1 MEPRAE
7 IDNRTI
13 VTTPPASRLIQVE
26 ELRSQSSSPGSGTH
40 LSSTSGVSLGEAI
53 VQRAKQGMESWYQLP
68 AEEDV
73 SKLTETSVSRV
84 GLAPLSAKEHA
95 ACDFP
100 SIQEEVTMTGDTRLH
115 QTEGWSHASPLEFQD
130 SRLSPALPLLPVHS
144 SKTQNMGDD
153 TFYQQTE
160 VEFAPLRESP
170 DVSVMSARITRPLQ
184 ISDAVQLV
192 ITEVSVEIPSDHP
205 SLSQHP
211 LAITTATAE
220 DASSNCSLSQH
231 TLSHM
236 SLDEGISNFV
246 KISEE
251 EMEGYQLSG
260 LKESQFEACVQ
271 TRGDSA
277 GEQHAS
283 SVPDYQENLFKQ
295 LLEDEASFLS
305 TDCPNPLLHELLEK
319 DVGLAIS
326 GAFPYASGSST
337 KRTLSGNESQKDKAV
352 NKDQDVT
359 LSENPENPRNPAE
372 QLEALVVPQL
382 DLSRSSSDQ
391 ESLRGSR
398 NFPPGGISLLSP
410 KLIESATDKALRQS
424 ELCNI
429 TTRSCRTQSDDELTE
444 ALRKQLCSEI
454 LSSRHLKSGSRKA
467 QKESDPTLQSN
478 QQGTPNTGS
487 LGTYSGKDS
496 TIIEVPTGIRKN
508 EITSSSGFSFE
519 RGHKEREMS
528 SMENRTAVDGSLLGC
543 IAQPVSQST
552 PGLFSEVLRATVQP
566 PYRKLTPIEFN
577 PEATLPTEDVP
588 HSRSSKLLASA
599 INTDLTEASS
609 PMTYKDSLNACLKKT
624 RKIQSLPTLNY
635 MEKVGAWNVTQYTG
649 QTFFDNLALKGF
661 TGVSPKKK
669 AFNAIADSLN
679 NIFTQQ
685 RSEKSPTP
693 SAFIVSNHSPRRT
706 LAASFS
712 GTSSPA
718 NDACGPTGGLKSSP
732 IGRSMSYTSLS
743 TASKEIQQAG
753 ASQSEK
759 KEAFQAEVVHGMGCA
774 SATTGANRSLDQ
786 DSSSQIHKASGNSPH
801 PNDRKSI
808 PNSSNIQPQPTTV
821 LLEKCSPLDEE
832 KSPEEGRKPG
842 NQELQSSAQ
851 PPSLIS
857 LDRFSDLS
865 PNHNFSSTLASSQ
878 DTSCYGDRRR
888 LASARAVSASSIVSL
903 EVDNYAPYWVTN
915 PSTPAKNKDL
925 NIEERIPVYL
935 HNLGIDQSPS
945 TILNPF
951 LASGPIRE
959 PEFSPTDLR
968 TIKGSTGTPT
978 RSTQP
983 SEELSVQNVA
993 GSSSDR
999 PVSQCSLQAAF
1010 HPLDRS
1016 LDLPVQLTYDDRTD
1030 CISAET
1036 FSLPEDRNQ
1045 PLNESS
1051 LSRVAKHIRKFQSCE
1066 LSVTPVSLSSTSLA
1080 DDEHHTK
1087 THEADNEEFAKVTDA
1102 TPTRSLELGNDS
1114 FVGSKTLQE
1123 IRKLL
1128 GKADS
1133 LVSGRSSFSSP
1144 FASLRG
1150 SVNLASFL
1158 HNKSDSFQDYFSSST
1173 ENQQSLLSL
1182 LWKRSSSDSM
1192 LTLDGLRDDSFQGE
1206 IQPSKTPVTR
1216 SAIMTD
1222 HDRFSIDRNSVGN
1235 ASKQITQESTRSSF
1249 PDKNVGRSEPE
1260 GCSEGTQDKV
1270 TPVLFPT
1277 VSSTEESQEERQGH
1291 IDLIQD
1297 VTSPKPKGS
1306 AVIGSVK
1313 ESQTSDGKEG
1323 EKAMASDNSSVDSLA
1338 ARVACVLKN
1347 ESPATVASSV
1357 ISEGDQEECKA
1368 QDWIKL
1374 KVAGQHHEPLEL
1386 NVEDR
1391 QRIEEIKAELLLNT
1405 TGRKGQWSTDTDSDA
1420 TSSLGLPEVQPSGK
1434 PAEELFALHTAKHQ
1448 ISSQM
1453 QKLTSNPFDTSVELH
1468 TPLRKDMDARI
1479 REREEHPRPSA
1490 TQQLAYEV
1498 RKPIASITFSSR
1510 KRSPSPSAC
1519 PTGLLTPASEFF
1531 CHTDLIQQENQQPP
1545 SMGPTEL
1552 DQRQADS
1559 LPAMTIT
1566 LPESQEHANIQKVVF
1581 SHQIPVA
1588 ETAPR
1593 GYSDSHVQDI
1603 FSEAERDALTN
1614 RHFVPTIKSIS
1625 KSYEQLRRNNLTG
1638 QDEYDSVSDLGPI
1651 KDILAS
1657 NSATGYGFCHPQ
1669 LGPDAHEELKLK
1681 LSAACSKRT
1690 EKEQQGISVTTDD
1703 TLPAILPDVRDHSPG
1718 RNFQMDAAK
1727 KRQASRSASNLTL
1740 EGNASASLENSAALL
1755 QISSFASG
1763 IPSVSS
1769 PTKKVLSYV
1778 HVTLSPKDPDGK
1790 SKSIEEKEFQ
1800 FDSSLPRNE
1809 DGGAEMYQGRTG
1821 TLPAFPRLDPSG
1833 NPSEE
1838 KAQFPFQGHLSPDA
1852 AVSEEASNVRERR
1865 AADISK
1871 PLLEQGGSCEGH
1883 EPFTQQDSE
1892 TQPVKPSYADASGQI
1907 TTCIHSQLTR
1917 PSSSRL
1923 PKFRTSPQPSRGPS
1937 RPLHVQTSD
1946 PPMLL
1951 PYKPHGSPEIFYMPN
1966 TGGQVSTILSDTTM
1980 ESSHTGS
1987 DDAVPPKFTVEIVG
2001 SKNKEVDID
2010 EGIYIKRTQPR
2021 TVWKENKGRAQKE
2034 EAHQTHPRPSPEY
2047 PVPMEGRDH
2056 GHLNRESAAKS
2067 SCISFSGTTS
2077 KHSEHRRGEREFSRE
2092 NLAFRKKQESDEF
2105 ASLKG
2110 EVEYS
2115 IEDLHVHCSLVGE
2128 HPTSS
2133 TAARSMTTRENSSYG
2148 SPAQLGYERTL
2159 DPGFQVS
2166 TNDSLQGSRTLDEL
2180 WEKFKEKRS
2189 CSEPQNY
2196 SGSALPLLERLDR
2209 LSRLLHNSSH
2219 HSFTPGRQN
2228 EQSGSR
2234 VHGLQSSKN
2243 DEVKGRLRE
2252 NGDRHFREALREMSA
2267 DPEEML
2273 TSILTKHSITLSSSS
2288 QEPGRGMASF
2298 SHHLYPAEREQE
2310 DSVPSE
2316 AVSEVDTAIQKDS
2329 TDNSHIETGST
2340 ISTIDT
2346 ARLVRAFGHR
2356 RVTVKPGL
2364 RKLYHTIDK
2373 QKGNLEM
2380 KRTSKQRESQR
2391 QKYRSAESPLLCR
2404 TESTRT
2410 LDSVSSTST
2419 YSLPAQQGQS
2429 NTLKKKAVKLVS
2441 KGIQAGDLEIVNSGT
2456 KRHTRDVG
2464 MTFPSPGFSRGVQ
2477 TAASRMGTKRDEHN
2491 ESALQSFFNE
2501 NKTRKSNLQQHP
2513 RGLSWFVPVDDLKSN
2528 AKKENQP
2535 GSRSGPGPVWFE
2547 PYTKNKPW
2555 REPLREKHV
2564 QEQPVSIR
2572 GRSMVQ
2578 PITAPETNGKPP
2590 TSLIHRTLQEA
2601 LQMRHPEFVSRSRER
2616 LKRLELLAEERRMQA
2631 VFDSEREDLFNR
2643 PGTKKTW
2650 RASHPDR
2657 LHGEENLLQKKK
2669 DIPKKE
2675 MFMRS
2680 KLKYTQLPEVLLRRE
2695 EERRKAE
2702 YRSYRLKAELFQR
2715 KVTSRILGRKTLWQ

>member
-1 MEPRAE
+1 
-7 IDNRTI
+7 
-13 VTTPPASRLIQVE
+13 
-26 ELRSQSSSPGSGTH
+26 
-40 LSSTSGVSLGEAI
+40 
-53 VQRAKQGMESWYQLP
+53 
-68 AEEDV
+68 
-73 SKLTETSVSRV
+73 
-84 GLAPLSAKEHA
+84 
-95 ACDFP
+95 
-100 SIQEEVTMTGDTRLH
+100 
-115 QTEGWSHASPLEFQD
+115 
-130 SRLSPALPLLPVHS
+130 
-144 SKTQNMGDD
+144 
-153 TFYQQTE
+153 
-160 VEFAPLRESP
+160 
-170 DVSVMSARITRPLQ
+170 
-184 ISDAVQLV
+184 
-192 ITEVSVEIPSDHP
+192 
-205 SLSQHP
+205 
-211 LAITTATAE
+211 
-220 DASSNCSLSQH
+220 
-231 TLSHM
+231 
-236 SLDEGISNFV
+236 
-246 KISEE
+246 
-251 EMEGYQLSG
+251 
-260 LKESQFEACVQ
+260 
-271 TRGDSA
+271 
-277 GEQHAS
+277 
-283 SVPDYQENLFKQ
+283 
-295 LLEDEASFLS
+295 
-305 TDCPNPLLHELLEK
+305 
-319 DVGLAIS
+319 
-326 GAFPYASGSST
+326 
-337 KRTLSGNESQKDKAV
+337 
-352 NKDQDVT
+352 
-359 LSENPENPRNPAE
+359 
-372 QLEALVVPQL
+372 
-382 DLSRSSSDQ
+382 
-391 ESLRGSR
+391 
-398 NFPPGGISLLSP
+398 
-410 KLIESATDKALRQS
+410 
-424 ELCNI
+424 
-429 TTRSCRTQSDDELTE
+429 
-444 ALRKQLCSEI
+444 
-454 LSSRHLKSGSRKA
+454 
-467 QKESDPTLQSN
+467 
-478 QQGTPNTGS
+478 
-487 LGTYSGKDS
+487 
-496 TIIEVPTGIRKN
+496 
-508 EITSSSGFSFE
+508 
-519 RGHKEREMS
+519 
-528 SMENRTAVDGSLLGC
+528 MENRTAVDGSFLGC

-599 INTDLTEASS
+599 INTDLTEAAS
-609 PMTYKDSLNACLKKT
+609 PTTYKDSLNACLKKT

-774 SATTGANRSLDQ
+774 SATTGAN
-786 DSSSQIHKASGNSPH
+786 
-801 PNDRKSI
+801 
-808 PNSSNIQPQPTTV
+808 
-821 LLEKCSPLDEE
+821 
-832 KSPEEGRKPG
+832 SPEEGRKPG

-865 PNHNFSSTLASSQ
+865 PNHNFSSILASSQ

-983 SEELSVQNVA
+983 SEGDSLTKGEFSLSSLLSVN
-993 GSSSDR
+993 SSLS
-999 PVSQCSLQAAF
+999 
-1010 HPLDRS
+1010 
-1016 LDLPVQLTYDDRTD
+1016 
-1030 CISAET
+1030 IAET

-1173 ENQQSLLSL
+1173 ENQQSLSSL

-1405 TGRKGQWSTDTDSDA
+1405 TGRKWSTDTDSDA

-1479 REREEHPRPSA
+1479 REIAQREEHPRPSA

-1519 PTGLLTPASEFF
+1519 PTGLLTPASE
-1531 CHTDLIQQENQQPP
+1531 
-1545 SMGPTEL
+1545 
-1552 DQRQADS
+1552 
-1559 LPAMTIT
+1559 
-1566 LPESQEHANIQKVVF
+1566 
-1581 SHQIPVA
+1581 
-1588 ETAPR
+1588 
-1593 GYSDSHVQDI
+1593 
-1603 FSEAERDALTN
+1603 
-1614 RHFVPTIKSIS
+1614 
-1625 KSYEQLRRNNLTG
+1625 
-1638 QDEYDSVSDLGPI
+1638 
-1651 KDILAS
+1651 
-1657 NSATGYGFCHPQ
+1657 
-1669 LGPDAHEELKLK
+1669 
-1681 LSAACSKRT
+1681 
-1690 EKEQQGISVTTDD
+1690 
-1703 TLPAILPDVRDHSPG
+1703 DHSPG

-1871 PLLEQGGSCEGH
+1871 PLLEQGGSCE
-1883 EPFTQQDSE
+1883 
-1892 TQPVKPSYADASGQI
+1892 
-1907 TTCIHSQLTR
+1907 
-1917 PSSSRL
+1917 
-1923 PKFRTSPQPSRGPS
+1923 
-1937 RPLHVQTSD
+1937 D

-2010 EGIYIKRTQPR
+2010 VTTKHSEGIYIKRTQPR
-2021 TVWKENKGRAQKE
+2021 TVWKEN
-2034 EAHQTHPRPSPEY
+2034 
-2047 PVPMEGRDH
+2047 
-2056 GHLNRESAAKS
+2056 
-2067 SCISFSGTTS
+2067 
-2077 KHSEHRRGEREFSRE
+2077 
-2092 NLAFRKKQESDEF
+2092 
-2105 ASLKG
+2105 KG

-2252 NGDRHFREALREMSA
+2252 NGDRHFREALRE
-2267 DPEEML
+2267 
-2273 TSILTKHSITLSSSS
+2273 I
-2288 QEPGRGMASF
+2288 
-2298 SHHLYPAEREQE
+2298 
-2310 DSVPSE
+2310 
-2316 AVSEVDTAIQKDS
+2316 
-2329 TDNSHIETGST
+2329 HIETGST

-2535 GSRSGPGPVWFE
+2535 SSRSGPGPVWFE

-2590 TSLIHRTLQEA
+2590 TSLIHITLQEA

-2657 LHGEENLLQKKK
+2657 LHGEGKSSHYQLTKYQIDLKTISLPILNLL
-2669 DIPKKE
+2669 
-2675 MFMRS
+2675 
-2680 KLKYTQLPEVLLRRE
+2680 L
-2695 EERRKAE
+2695 
-2702 YRSYRLKAELFQR
+2702 ELE
-2715 KVTSRILGRKTLWQ
+2715 S